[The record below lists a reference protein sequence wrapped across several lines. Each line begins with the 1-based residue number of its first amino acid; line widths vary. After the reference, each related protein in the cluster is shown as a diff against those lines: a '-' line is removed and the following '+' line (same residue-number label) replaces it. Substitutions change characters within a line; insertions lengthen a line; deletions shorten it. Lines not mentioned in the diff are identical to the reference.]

1 MNPFAKLL
9 LLAASLSCAAA
20 CSSAPTDPN
29 AKTEGGPPP
38 AWTQQPARTAENGY
52 IIYVGNGEDSTVERA
67 HFKASGMA
75 IQDLVNECSLAPKG
89 TRTEDSYEQ
98 KPEGG
103 HMYKAWVK
111 VSIQYEDCEDAKKAT
126 DPEAIRKL
134 ANVQLTEELKRY
146 QQMIDEPAPEVLAGG
161 DNAGVN
167 PALGNTGGTYSGGGG
182 GGVRVVAINDYNGFF
197 WARQQVA
204 YTKEVV
210 VLAPPNQ
217 YQPGTPQ
224 TAQFVHQ
231 VAPAQAAVTGYEAQN
246 PETKTWHQA
255 YSASPVRQQMI
266 QQRAATRA
274 AAAPPQHFNNRAQG
288 GGGHG
293 QNGKNGGRKR
303 KRRNW

>member
-1 MNPFAKLL
+1 MNFYRRLFAVVAP
-9 LLAASLSCAAA
+9 LAFMSA

-29 AKTEGGPPP
+29 AKTPGGPPP
-38 AWTQQPARTAENGY
+38 AWTQQPARTSENGY
-52 IIYVGNGEDSTVERA
+52 IIYVGNGEDATVERA

-98 KPEGG
+98 KPDGT
-103 HMYKAWVK
+103 HTYKAWVK
-111 VSIQYEDCEDAKKAT
+111 VSIQFEDCEDAKKAT
-126 DPEAIRKL
+126 DPEAIRKI

-146 QQMIDEPAPEVLAGG
+146 QTMIDEPAPEALAGG

-167 PALGNTGGTYSGGGG
+167 PALGNTGGSSYNGGG
-182 GGVRVVAINDYNGFF
+182 GGVRVVAVNDYNSFF

-210 VLAPPNQ
+210 VLAPPTA

-224 TAQFVHQ
+224 TAAFVHQ
-231 VAPAQAAVTGYEAQN
+231 VAPAQASVQQYEAQN
-246 PETKTWHQA
+246 PQTKTWNQS
-255 YSASPVRQQMI
+255 YSGSPVRQQMI
-266 QQRAATRA
+266 QQQVASRA
-274 AAAPPQHFNNRAQG
+274 AAAPQRQLNNRAQG
-288 GGGHG
+288 KQRGQGGG
-293 QNGKNGGRKR
+293 NGGKRR